1 MDKTNKMSDTNQLD
15 RRQTKTREAILNAFT
30 ELLFEQNFQKIKISM
45 VATRA
50 NIGRST
56 LYTHFETKEALLREI
71 LKIPMGALAS
81 VIGSRDIPAHLDWWV
96 MHFREKQA
104 IARVLLYLPARKEM
118 LFVLSELIAK
128 RLDDLKDKNQTPI
141 IPLKMIAAQI
151 AAAQF
156 EIIEPWIL
164 GQIAISS
171 SNISKALHISSNAI
185 ANSILQAN

>member
-1 MDKTNKMSDTNQLD
+1 MDKIAKMSTETTLD
-15 RRQTKTREAILNAFT
+15 RRQIKTREAILNAFT
-30 ELLFEQNFQKIKISM
+30 EILFEQNYQKIKISM
-45 VATRA
+45 VADRA

-56 LYTHFETKEALLREI
+56 LYTHFKTKEALLREI
-71 LKIPMGALAS
+71 LKLPMGALAS

-96 MHFREKQA
+96 QHFREKQA

-118 LFVLSELIAK
+118 LFVLVELIAK
-128 RLDDLKDKNQTPI
+128 RLDDLNDKDNVPI
-141 IPLKMIAAQI
+141 IPIKMLAAQI

-171 SNISKALHISSNAI
+171 QKISNALHISSNAI
-185 ANSILQAN
+185 ANSILQAK